1 MNQTT
6 HSRKLTIDTAEGG
19 ATGLR
24 YLGYPLHLSPGELR
38 LLHILMEVDPTQTD
52 DQGYVSVDY
61 VQKAMDSFAQET
73 DPLTEEEILAIFFGP
88 QSEVTPPKKASEPTT
103 APVAVVIERINR
115 KASAIGGRKLI
126 QGKSHHGYRI
136 NPYM

>member
-1 MNQTT
+1 MNHTIY
-6 HSRKLTIDTAEGG
+6 SGKLSIE
-19 ATGLR
+19 ATENGVEKLR

-38 LLHILMEVDPTQTD
+38 LLRTLEEADPTQTD
-52 DQGYVSVDY
+52 KEGFASPNLLCKLMNESA
-61 VQKAMDSFAQET
+61 KAANT
-73 DPLTEEEILAIFFGP
+73 LTEDEVLSIFFGP
-88 QSEVTPPKKASEPTT
+88 RDSAPPKQATEFT
-103 APVAVVIERINR
+103 AATLAAVIERINR

>member
-6 HSRKLTIDTAEGG
+6 DSRRLTVDTAEDG
-19 ATGLR
+19 TVRLR

-38 LLHILMEVDPTQTD
+38 LLRILMAVDPAQTD
-52 DQGYVSVDY
+52 DQGYASVDY
-61 VQKAMDSFAQET
+61 VQKAMDSFVKDT
-73 DPLTEEEILAIFFGP
+73 PLTEEEILAIFFGP
-88 QSEVTPPKKASEPTT
+88 QSEVPPPKKASETAT

>member
-6 HSRKLTIDTAEGG
+6 DRRRLTADTAEDG
-19 ATGLR
+19 TVRLR
-24 YLGYPLHLSPGELR
+24 YLGYPLHLSPSELR
-38 LLHILMEVDPTQTD
+38 LLRILMEVDPAQTD
-52 DQGYVSVDY
+52 SQGYASVDY
-61 VQKAMDSFAQET
+61 VQKAMDSSVKDT
-73 DPLTEEEILAIFFGP
+73 PLTEEELLAIFFGP
-88 QSEVTPPKKASEPTT
+88 QSEVPPPKKASETAT

-126 QGKSHHGYRI
+126 QGKNHHGYRI

>member
-6 HSRKLTIDTAEGG
+6 DRRRLTVYTAEDG
-19 ATGLR
+19 TVRLR
-24 YLGYPLHLSPGELR
+24 YLGDPLHLSPSELR
-38 LLHILMEVDPTQTD
+38 LLRILMEVDPAQTD
-52 DQGYVSVDY
+52 GQGYASVDY
-61 VQKAMDSFAQET
+61 VQKAMDSCVKDT
-73 DPLTEEEILAIFFGP
+73 PLTEEELLAIFFGP
-88 QSEVTPPKKASEPTT
+88 QSEVPPPKKASETVT